1 MFGMMMM
8 VDGGGGD
15 YNPSYFL
22 SPESH
27 ERLLINWSFLKDK
40 VGVKNRSELEVWRTT
55 KNYPGVLYNL
65 ELPG

>member
-1 MFGMMMM
+1 MM

-40 VGVKNRSELEVWRTT
+40 VGVKNRSELGGQPRTT
-55 KNYPGVLYNL
+55 QVCYPTWNCQVRVYS
-65 ELPG
+65 

>member
-1 MFGMMMM
+1 MM
-8 VDGGGGD
+8 VGGD
-15 YNPSYFL
+15 DDDNPSLFL

-55 KNYPGVLYNL
+55 KNYPGVLSNL